1 MTNPLDS
8 LLEPF
13 RDIDI
18 GSTYQTHHLAFDFA
32 IYLTLFTGL
41 SQFVF
46 SKKFPGRG
54 GKAISIGIALALST
68 GMTLFSAATGF
79 SLARFGPVA
88 AGILMILLGLLF
100 YSLIKQLGGNT
111 VNAGLVSFILTYFL
125 MRAVSPELYQWA
137 SQNQF
142 ASWIDAALLLS
153 IPLLLVLL
161 VMRVKGSLLPNLKLP
176 SLNMQKQGPS
186 KTDTDQTAASLT
198 QQEAANAEAIQTDT
212 KATKFEKLAA
222 KDLDAIIALLTKKDL
237 TPETINQVRAI
248 LQDLQRQ
255 ESSFER
261 TLVQIK
267 LLNDKLEKWE
277 ITSFEKLN
285 QDYQQKNPREQEA
298 FKKTIQQE
306 RQAIL
311 KHKTT
316 EELQRRASQERQNYR
331 QFLSRAINELGHDN
345 KRGAIYFLQQAK
357 QQEQLSKNDRAKA
370 NDLLKQL
377 LSLTHKTVKR
387 VKKLAA

>member
-1 MTNPLDS
+1 MTNPLDT
-8 LLEPF
+8 LMAPF
-13 RDIDI
+13 QDLDIA
-18 GSTYQTHHLAFDFA
+18 STYQSHHLAFDFA

-46 SKKFPGRG
+46 SKKFPGKG
-54 GKAISIGIALALST
+54 GKAISIGIALALSM

-88 AGILMILLGLLF
+88 AGILMVLLGLLF

-111 VNAGLVSFILTYFL
+111 VNAGLASFILTYFL
-125 MRAVSPELYQWA
+125 MRAVSPELYQWMQA
-137 SQNQF
+137 NPY

-176 SLNMQKQGPS
+176 ALNMQKNGPAQ
-186 KTDTDQTAASLT
+186 TDTDKTAASLT
-198 QQEAANAEAIQTDT
+198 QQEAASAEAIQADI
-212 KATKFEKLAA
+212 KADKFEKLAA
-222 KDLDAIIALLTKKDL
+222 KDLDAIIALLAKKDL
-237 TPETINQVRAI
+237 SPETINQVQAI

-261 TLVQIK
+261 TLVQIRII
-267 LLNDKLEKWE
+267 NDKLEKWE
-277 ITSFEKLN
+277 ISSFEKLN
-285 QDYQQKNPREQEA
+285 QDFQQMSPSAQEG

-306 RQAIL
+306 HQAIL

-316 EELQRRASQERQNYR
+316 EELQRRASQERRNYR
-331 QFLSRAINELGHDN
+331 QFLSRAINELGHNN

-357 QQEQLSKNDRAKA
+357 QQEQFSKTDRAKA

-377 LSLTHKTVKR
+377 LSLTHKTAKQ